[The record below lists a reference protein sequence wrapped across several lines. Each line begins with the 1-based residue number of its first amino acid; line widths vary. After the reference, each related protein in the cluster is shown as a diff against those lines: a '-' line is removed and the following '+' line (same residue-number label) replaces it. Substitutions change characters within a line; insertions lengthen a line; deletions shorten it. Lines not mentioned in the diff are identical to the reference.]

1 MNKLTIIGNITAK
14 PELRYVNGSDGQI
27 PVCSFTVAVNSRRG
41 KDQDATFFRVTAW
54 RGLAETCQK
63 YLDKGR
69 KVAVVGEVS
78 CHSYTNKSGEARAS
92 LEVAAQDVEFL
103 TPANQQGYT
112 PVDSGEAVQAFEQ
125 EKDLPF

>member
-1 MNKLTIIGNITAK
+1 M
-14 PELRYVNGSDGQI
+14 
-27 PVCSFTVAVNSRRG
+27 CSFTVAVNSRRG

-54 RGLAETCQK
+54 RGLAENCQK

-112 PVDSGEAVQAFEQ
+112 PVDSGEAVQTFEQ

>member
-1 MNKLTIIGNITAK
+1 MNRITIIGNICNK
-14 PELRYVNGSDGQI
+14 PELRTVNTANG
-27 PVCSFTVAVNSRRG
+27 PVSVCTFTVAVNGRKG
-41 KDQDATFFRVTAW
+41 EDATFFRVTTW
-54 RGLAETCQK
+54 RGLADNCAR

-69 KVAVVGEVS
+69 KAAVVGEVS

-112 PVDSGEAVQAFEQ
+112 PVDSGEAAQAFEEPQ
-125 EKDLPF
+125 DLPF